1 MPGKFH
7 GQRNLECYSTWGHKE
22 SDMTEHSTAQE
33 IYLLKLKAFDQEV
46 TGEKWKVGVV
56 KN

>member
-1 MPGKFH
+1 MG
-7 GQRNLECYSTWGHKE
+7 YSTWGHKE

-33 IYLLKLKAFDQEV
+33 VYLLKLKAFDQLV